1 MTWYHELQRAV
12 SESIL
17 LQLVIVLTATK
28 LFGTISKRL
37 NQPTVFGKLLAGLII
52 GPSLLGILQP
62 TEIIKELAEV
72 GVIVLMFLAGLETDV
87 EEFRKA
93 GFASTLTAVGGVILP
108 LLAGLGIGL
117 ATGHNLFISLFIGTL
132 LTATSVSISAT
143 TLRELGRLQ
152 TPVGLTILGAAVIDD
167 ILGIVV
173 LTLVLGLAGAGSGIG
188 AVGILIGK
196 MVIFFVVALVIGK
209 KLIPPILKFADKMP
223 VNHGLTTAGLV
234 LAFVFAYVAELSGV
248 ANITGAYIAGV
259 LIGMTKFGH
268 QVTEHTETVGFTTV
282 IPVFFVSIGL
292 LAQVNSLQGGILFV
306 TAITLIAILTKILGC
321 GVGARI
327 AGFNNRDSLVIG
339 AGMISRGEIAL
350 IIATIGLNRNLI
362 NDSLFTA
369 SVVMVLITT
378 IITPPLLKAIIVGR
392 GKNENTSLV
401 NPKEG

>member
-327 AGFNNRDSLVIG
+327 AGFNNRDSLAIG

-392 GKNENTSLV
+392 GKNENTSSV